1 MDFRQIEWPSRLF
14 VTGIGTDVGKSFATG
29 WLAKEMTG
37 NGLSV
42 ITQKFIQ
49 TGNNEFSEDIERHRE
64 IMGIP
69 PTAEDLCHITAPV
82 IFTYPASP
90 LLASKI
96 DGKELDL
103 NIVAEATETLSRKYS
118 HVLIE
123 GAGGVMVPL
132 TQDCLTIDY
141 IREHRLPTVV
151 VTNGKLGSVSDT
163 LLTLYALKSY
173 GIRIFALV
181 YNPYF
186 DSDRIICDDTRLY
199 LRTYLETHYPDTL
212 YLEMPS

>member
-1 MDFRQIEWPSRLF
+1 M
-14 VTGIGTDVGKSFATG
+14 
-29 WLAKEMTG
+29 MG

-49 TGNNEFSEDIERHRE
+49 TGNNEYSEDIERHRD
-64 IMGIP
+64 IMGIL
-69 PTAEDLCHITAPV
+69 PTDEDLCHITAPV
-82 IFTYPASP
+82 IFSYPASP

-103 NIVAEATETLSRKYS
+103 HIVAEATETLSRKYS

-186 DSDRIICDDTRLY
+186 DSDRIICDDTRQY
-199 LRTYLETHYPDTL
+199 LSTYLETHYPDSL